1 MSAANEAVIG
11 IAIII
16 YSLIT
21 SCLVLS
27 LHTHFGENGL
37 RQVTVTQ
44 NISSKLNLNFCSD

>member
-27 LHTHFGENGL
+27 LHTHLGENGL
-37 RQVTVTQ
+37 EKAIRYIELLDKYGQ
-44 NISSKLNLNFCSD
+44 K